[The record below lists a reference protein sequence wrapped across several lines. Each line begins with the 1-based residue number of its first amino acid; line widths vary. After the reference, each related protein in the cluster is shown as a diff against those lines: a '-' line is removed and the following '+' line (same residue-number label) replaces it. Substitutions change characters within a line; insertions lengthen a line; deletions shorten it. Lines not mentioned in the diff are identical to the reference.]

1 MSGAIDGEVIGRS
14 RSERFHDAEA
24 RIHRMT
30 RVMDD
35 VVRVPGTDQRIGLD
49 PVVGLIPI
57 VGDVVGALIGGWI
70 VMEAT
75 RFGIP
80 RIAVARMVVNVLV
93 DLALGIIPIL
103 GIFLDVVSRSNA
115 RNLEIF
121 RRHALD
127 PDATTAGHQAF
138 FVGLALVIV
147 GGIWLV
153 VWVMIRLIEAFI
165 GIFV

>member
-1 MSGAIDGEVIGRS
+1 M
-14 RSERFHDAEA
+14 
-24 RIHRMT
+24 
-30 RVMDD
+30 
-35 VVRVPGTDQRIGLD
+35 PGTDQRFGLD
-49 PVVGLIPI
+49 PIIGLIPI
-57 VGDVVGALIGGWI
+57 VGDVAGALVGGWI
-70 VMEAT
+70 VLEAT

-93 DLALGIIPIL
+93 DLALGIIPIV
-103 GIFLDVVSRSNA
+103 GIVLDAVSRSNA

-138 FVGLALVIV
+138 FVGLALVIL

>member
-1 MSGAIDGEVIGRS
+1 MSEAIEGEIVGRS
-14 RSERFHDAEA
+14 RAERFHDAEA

-30 RVMDD
+30 RIMDD
-35 VVRVPGTDQRIGLD
+35 VARVPGTDQRFGLD
-49 PVVGLIPI
+49 PIIGLIPI
-57 VGDVVGALIGGWI
+57 VGDVAGALVGGWI
-70 VMEAT
+70 VLEAT

-93 DLALGIIPIL
+93 DLALGIIPIV
-103 GIFLDVVSRSNA
+103 GIVLDVVSRSNA

-127 PDATTAGHQAF
+127 PHATTAGHQAF
-138 FVGLALVIV
+138 FVGLALVIL

>member
-1 MSGAIDGEVIGRS
+1 MSDAVHGEVIGPS
-14 RSERFHDAEA
+14 RAERFRAAEA

-30 RVMDD
+30 RLLDD

-49 PVVGLIPI
+49 PVVGLIPV
-57 VGDVVGALIGGWI
+57 VGDVIGALVGGWI
-70 VMEAT
+70 VIEAA

-80 RIAVARMVVNVLV
+80 RIAVARMVANVLA
-93 DLALGIIPIL
+93 DLALGIIPIV
-103 GIFLDVVSRSNA
+103 GIVLDVVSRSNA

-127 PDATTAGHQAF
+127 PDATTAGHVAF
-138 FVGLALVIV
+138 FAGLALVILA
-147 GGIWLV
+147 GIWIV
-153 VWVMIRLIEAFI
+153 VWVMIRLIEAVI